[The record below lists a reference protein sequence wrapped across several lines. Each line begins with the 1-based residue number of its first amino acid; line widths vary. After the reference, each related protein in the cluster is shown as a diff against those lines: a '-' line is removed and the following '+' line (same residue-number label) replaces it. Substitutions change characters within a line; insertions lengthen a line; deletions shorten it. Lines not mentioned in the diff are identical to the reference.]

1 MPRSVKF
8 NINVDKLRL
17 CYRQPPHLFKYLAD
31 VKAGTFVQRD
41 GYKLHILGSDDPEE
55 TPVEELTKLI
65 VNVVLDNNTLLGQ
78 FTFHKTRKYEGKC
91 FFSFHNKALYTVF
104 NIVFGNRSN
113 LVHLLDYVADDLGLE
128 LNNITELELA
138 VDSTTNT
145 TAKIRKMISHYEEY
159 EMIYNG
165 KNITDPNRKIENYS
179 EQFGRSRAR
188 LERTPTLYFKQA
200 KDDAP
205 VIRCYDKTREQEEK
219 DNAKEHISEWNGFGK
234 LHTHRIEVRLRNSSI
249 KEFLSDAPVDY
260 WRELQ
265 LFLVNLQEAEFRGAI
280 WLKFT
285 DRMLYFR
292 NKATGQV
299 VTLADL
305 I

>member
-1 MPRSVKF
+1 M
-8 NINVDKLRL
+8 
-17 CYRQPPHLFKYLAD
+17 
-31 VKAGTFVQRD
+31 
-41 GYKLHILGSDDPEE
+41 GSDDPEE

-65 VNVVLDNNTLLGQ
+65 VNVVLDDNTLLGQ
-78 FTFHKTRKYEGKC
+78 FTINNTRKYEDKC
-91 FFSFHNKALYTVF
+91 FFSFQNKALYTVF

-145 TAKIRKMISHYEEY
+145 TAKIRKLISHYEDY
-159 EMIYNG
+159 DMIYNG
-165 KNITDPNRKIENYS
+165 KSITDPFRKIENYS

-205 VIRCYDKTREQEEK
+205 VLRCYDKTREQDDK
-219 DNAKEHISEWNGFGK
+219 NNAKEHITEWNGFGM

-265 LFLVNLQEAEFRGAI
+265 LFLVNLQKAEFRAAI

-292 NKATGQV
+292 DKTTKEII
-299 VTLADL
+299 TLADL